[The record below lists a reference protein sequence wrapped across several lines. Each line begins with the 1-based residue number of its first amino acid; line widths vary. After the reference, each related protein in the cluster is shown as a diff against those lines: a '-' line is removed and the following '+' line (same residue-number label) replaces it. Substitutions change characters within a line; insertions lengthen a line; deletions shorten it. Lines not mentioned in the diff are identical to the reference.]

1 LRLRLGQPPEDE
13 EAPWDAPLTVV
24 AGFRFEPARVLTM
37 RDTELAQTVLLA
49 FRDSLLR
56 LSY

>member
-1 LRLRLGQPPEDE
+1 L
-13 EAPWDAPLTVV
+13 A

-37 RDTELAQTVLLA
+37 RDSELAQTVLLA
-49 FRDSLLR
+49 FRDALAR

>member
-1 LRLRLGQPPEDE
+1 L
-13 EAPWDAPLTVV
+13 A

-37 RDTELAQTVLLA
+37 RESELAKTVLLA
-49 FRDSLLR
+49 FRDALAR